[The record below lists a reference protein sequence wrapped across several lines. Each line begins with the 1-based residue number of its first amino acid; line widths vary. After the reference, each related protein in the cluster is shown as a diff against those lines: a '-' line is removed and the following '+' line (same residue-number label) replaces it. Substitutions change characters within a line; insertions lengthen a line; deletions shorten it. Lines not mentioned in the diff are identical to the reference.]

1 MKRTFTKQEREFVFD
16 SWKSGVGFSDI
27 ASLIDSKPGSVFTIL
42 RDTGGIKPAP
52 RQRRSLH
59 LTLEEREEIRAGLSA
74 KKSIREIARLL
85 NRSPSTISRE
95 IQRNRGR
102 RYYKAVDAN
111 NRAWRMARRPKPC
124 LLEANPEL
132 KLTVLEKLESN
143 WSPEQISG
151 WIKRTMPK
159 RKSMYIS
166 AETIYKTIYYR
177 KRNVL
182 HHSLAK
188 HLRRGHSLRYSK
200 KHSRKGERGTIN
212 IVNGVSIHDRP
223 RSVETRRTVGHW
235 EGDLVTG
242 SKNTH
247 IATLVDR
254 KSRYTIILK
263 LKGKDATSV
272 TEALINK
279 FNELPIKLRKSLTW
293 DRGMELAKHAEFT
306 DRTGVPVYFCD
317 PQSPWQRGLN
327 ENTNSLIRQYFPKKT
342 CLRQHSQAKYSAVAE
357 QLNNRPRKVLE
368 FKTPR
373 QVIESS
379 VALTS

>member
-1 MKRTFTKQEREFVFD
+1 MFLTPGRKVLVLVALLTF
-16 SWKSGVGFSDI
+16 
-27 ASLIDSKPGSVFTIL
+27 LILNQGQFL
-42 RDTGGIKPAP
+42 QYYRDTGGIKPVA
-52 RQRRSLH
+52 RQRKTTH
-59 LTLEEREEIRAGLSA
+59 LALEEREEIRAGLSA

-111 NRAWRMARRPKPC
+111 NRAWRMAKRPKLC
-124 LLEANPEL
+124 LLEQNSEL
-132 KLTVLEKLESN
+132 RELVTDKLELN

-151 WIKRTMPK
+151 WIRKRIP
-159 RKSMYIS
+159 RRASMQIS

-177 KRNVL
+177 NRSAINHL
-182 HHSLAK
+182 MAK
-188 HLRRGHSLRYSK
+188 HLRRRHSLRQSK

-212 IVNGVSIHDRP
+212 IVAGVSVHERP
-223 RSVETRRTVGHW
+223 KSVENRRTLGHW

-254 KSRYTIILK
+254 KSRYTMILK

-272 TEALINK
+272 TEALIAK
-279 FNELPIKLRKSLTW
+279 FIDLPSTLKQSLTW
-293 DRGMELAKHAEFT
+293 DRGMELAKHFEFT
-306 DRTGVPVYFCD
+306 KHTKVPVYFCD
-317 PQSPWQRGLN
+317 PQSPWQRGTN

-342 CLRQHSQAKYSAVAE
+342 CLAQHSQKKLNEVAY
-357 QLNNRPRKVLE
+357 QLNSRPRKTLG
-368 FKTPR
+368 FKTPK
-373 QVIESS
+373 QVIEKS
-379 VALTS
+379 VALTG